1 MLSNKSGSS
10 VLTTP
15 IIIAFGI
22 MIVTVLLLLVVEVIM
37 PYLWYEKLSSTSIK
51 YVYLM
56 EEFGYLT
63 NKEANLLKDDL
74 ENQGFK
80 MKNINIEIQSIDDSL
95 AIQRAVYRDIFRV
108 LSKSDIDYVIK
119 KARGNNKVAMI
130 LALGD
135 IKEE

>member
-63 NKEANLLKDDL
+63 NKEVNLLKDDL

-80 MKNINIEIQSIDDSL
+80 MKNINIE
-95 AIQRAVYRDIFRV
+95 YT
-108 LSKSDIDYVIK
+108 
-119 KARGNNKVAMI
+119 NNKVDYGEPI
-130 LALGD
+130 YLKIFYKYELTIPLASSKLID
-135 IKEE
+135 MQVERNSVCKR

>member
-15 IIIAFGI
+15 IIIALGI

-63 NKEANLLKDDL
+63 NKEVNLLKDDL

-80 MKNINIEIQSIDDSL
+80 MKNINIE
-95 AIQRAVYRDIFRV
+95 YT
-108 LSKSDIDYVIK
+108 
-119 KARGNNKVAMI
+119 NNKVDYGEPI
-130 LALGD
+130 YLKIFYKYELKIPLASSKLID
-135 IKEE
+135 LQVERNSVCKR

>member
-63 NKEANLLKDDL
+63 NKEANLLKEDL

-80 MKNINIEIQSIDDSL
+80 IKNINIVIL
-95 AIQRAVYRDIFRV
+95 GVRKV
-108 LSKSDIDYVIK
+108 L
-119 KARGNNKVAMI
+119 
-130 LALGD
+130 
-135 IKEE
+135 

>member
-63 NKEANLLKDDL
+63 NKEVNLLKDDL

-80 MKNINIEIQSIDDSL
+80 MKNINIE
-95 AIQRAVYRDIFRV
+95 YT
-108 LSKSDIDYVIK
+108 
-119 KARGNNKVAMI
+119 NNKVDYGEPI
-130 LALGD
+130 YLKIFYKYELKIPLASSKLID
-135 IKEE
+135 LQVERNSVCKI

>member
-63 NKEANLLKDDL
+63 NKEVNLLKDDL

-80 MKNINIEIQSIDDSL
+80 MKNINIE
-95 AIQRAVYRDIFRV
+95 YT
-108 LSKSDIDYVIK
+108 
-119 KARGNNKVAMI
+119 NNKVDYGEPI
-130 LALGD
+130 YLKIFYKYELKIPLASSKL
-135 IKEE
+135 IYLQVERNSVCKR

>member
-63 NKEANLLKDDL
+63 NKEANLLKEDL

-80 MKNINIEIQSIDDSL
+80 MKNINIE
-95 AIQRAVYRDIFRV
+95 YT
-108 LSKSDIDYVIK
+108 
-119 KARGNNKVAMI
+119 NNKVDYGEPI
-130 LALGD
+130 YLKIFYKYELKIPLASSKLID
-135 IKEE
+135 MQVERNAVCKR

>member
-22 MIVTVLLLLVVEVIM
+22 MIVTVLLLLVVEVRM
-37 PYLWYEKLSSTSIK
+37 PYLWDEKLSSTSIK

-63 NKEANLLKDDL
+63 NKEANLLKEDL

-80 MKNINIEIQSIDDSL
+80 MKNINIE
-95 AIQRAVYRDIFRV
+95 YT
-108 LSKSDIDYVIK
+108 
-119 KARGNNKVAMI
+119 NNKVDYGEPI
-130 LALGD
+130 YLKIFYKYELKIPLASSKLID
-135 IKEE
+135 MQVERNSVCKR

>member
-56 EEFGYLT
+56 EELGYLT
-63 NKEANLLKDDL
+63 NKEANLLKEDL

-80 MKNINIEIQSIDDSL
+80 MKNINIE
-95 AIQRAVYRDIFRV
+95 YT
-108 LSKSDIDYVIK
+108 
-119 KARGNNKVAMI
+119 NNKVDYGEPI
-130 LALGD
+130 YLKIFYKYELKIPLASSKLID
-135 IKEE
+135 MQVERNSVCKR

>member
-63 NKEANLLKDDL
+63 SKEANLLKDDL

-80 MKNINIEIQSIDDSL
+80 MKNINIE
-95 AIQRAVYRDIFRV
+95 YT
-108 LSKSDIDYVIK
+108 
-119 KARGNNKVAMI
+119 NNKVDYGEPI
-130 LALGD
+130 YLKIFYKYELKIPLASLKLID
-135 IKEE
+135 MQVERNSICKR

>member
-63 NKEANLLKDDL
+63 NKEVNLLKDDL

-80 MKNINIEIQSIDDSL
+80 MKNINIE
-95 AIQRAVYRDIFRV
+95 YT
-108 LSKSDIDYVIK
+108 
-119 KARGNNKVAMI
+119 NNKVDYGEPI
-130 LALGD
+130 YLKIFYKYELKIPLASSKLID
-135 IKEE
+135 LQVERNSVCKT

>member
-37 PYLWYEKLSSTSIK
+37 SYLWYEKLSSTSIK

-63 NKEANLLKDDL
+63 NKEANLLKEDL

-80 MKNINIEIQSIDDSL
+80 MKNINIE
-95 AIQRAVYRDIFRV
+95 YT
-108 LSKSDIDYVIK
+108 
-119 KARGNNKVAMI
+119 NNKVDYGEPI
-130 LALGD
+130 YLKIFYKYELKIPLASSKLID
-135 IKEE
+135 MQVERNSVCKR

>member
-15 IIIAFGI
+15 IIIALGI
-22 MIVTVLLLLVVEVIM
+22 MIVTVLLHLVVEVIM

-80 MKNINIEIQSIDDSL
+80 MKNINIE
-95 AIQRAVYRDIFRV
+95 YT
-108 LSKSDIDYVIK
+108 
-119 KARGNNKVAMI
+119 NNKVDYGEPI
-130 LALGD
+130 YLKIFYKYELKIPLASSKLID
-135 IKEE
+135 MQVERNSVCKR

>member
-63 NKEANLLKDDL
+63 NKEVNLLKDDL

-80 MKNINIEIQSIDDSL
+80 MKNINIE
-95 AIQRAVYRDIFRV
+95 YT
-108 LSKSDIDYVIK
+108 
-119 KARGNNKVAMI
+119 NNKVDYGEPI
-130 LALGD
+130 YLKIFYKYELKIPLASSKLID
-135 IKEE
+135 MQVERNSVCKR

>member
-37 PYLWYEKLSSTSIK
+37 PDLWYEKLSSTSIK

-80 MKNINIEIQSIDDSL
+80 MKNINIE
-95 AIQRAVYRDIFRV
+95 YT
-108 LSKSDIDYVIK
+108 
-119 KARGNNKVAMI
+119 NNKVDYGEPI
-130 LALGD
+130 YLKIFYKYELKIPLASSKLID
-135 IKEE
+135 MQVERNSVCKR

>member
-63 NKEANLLKDDL
+63 NKEVNLLKDDL

-80 MKNINIEIQSIDDSL
+80 MKNINIE
-95 AIQRAVYRDIFRV
+95 YT
-108 LSKSDIDYVIK
+108 
-119 KARGNNKVAMI
+119 NNKVDYGEPI
-130 LALGD
+130 YLKIFYKYELKIPLASSKLID
-135 IKEE
+135 LQVERNSVCKR

>member
-22 MIVTVLLLLVVEVIM
+22 MIVTVLLLFVVEVIM

-63 NKEANLLKDDL
+63 NKEANLLKEDL

-80 MKNINIEIQSIDDSL
+80 MKNINIE
-95 AIQRAVYRDIFRV
+95 YT
-108 LSKSDIDYVIK
+108 
-119 KARGNNKVAMI
+119 NNKVDYGEPIYLKIFYKYELKIPHASSKLIDMQVERNSVC
-130 LALGD
+130 
-135 IKEE
+135 KR

>member
-63 NKEANLLKDDL
+63 NKEVNLLKDDL

-80 MKNINIEIQSIDDSL
+80 MKNINIE
-95 AIQRAVYRDIFRV
+95 YT
-108 LSKSDIDYVIK
+108 
-119 KARGNNKVAMI
+119 NNKVDYGEPI
-130 LALGD
+130 YLKIFYKYELKIPLASSKLID
-135 IKEE
+135 LQVERN

>member
-22 MIVTVLLLLVVEVIM
+22 MTVTVLLLLVVEVIM

-80 MKNINIEIQSIDDSL
+80 MKNINIE
-95 AIQRAVYRDIFRV
+95 YT
-108 LSKSDIDYVIK
+108 
-119 KARGNNKVAMI
+119 NNKVDYGEPI
-130 LALGD
+130 YLKIFYKYELKIPLASSKLID
-135 IKEE
+135 MQVERNSVCKR

>member
-15 IIIAFGI
+15 IIITFGI

-63 NKEANLLKDDL
+63 NKEVNLLKDDL

-80 MKNINIEIQSIDDSL
+80 MKNIDIE
-95 AIQRAVYRDIFRV
+95 YT
-108 LSKSDIDYVIK
+108 
-119 KARGNNKVAMI
+119 NNKVDYGEPI
-130 LALGD
+130 YLKIFYKYELKIPLASSKLID
-135 IKEE
+135 MQVERNSVCKR

>member
-63 NKEANLLKDDL
+63 NKEANLLKEDL

-80 MKNINIEIQSIDDSL
+80 MKNINIE
-95 AIQRAVYRDIFRV
+95 YT
-108 LSKSDIDYVIK
+108 
-119 KARGNNKVAMI
+119 NNKGDYGEPI
-130 LALGD
+130 YLKIFYKYELKIPLASSKLID
-135 IKEE
+135 MQVERNSVCKR